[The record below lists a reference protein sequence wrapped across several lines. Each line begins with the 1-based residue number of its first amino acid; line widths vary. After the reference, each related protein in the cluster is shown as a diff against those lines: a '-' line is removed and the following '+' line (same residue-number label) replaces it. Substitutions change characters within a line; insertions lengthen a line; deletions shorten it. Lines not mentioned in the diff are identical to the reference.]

1 MGVPLE
7 LPKAISASAAPLIS
21 GATQIANLIAQG
33 AMNRK
38 TRKWNEAMYGKQR
51 EDALADWARTNEY
64 NSPLQQMAR
73 LKEAG
78 LSPHLIYGGGA
89 NSISQPVRSTDTKS
103 WSPNAPQ
110 IDGSQIVS
118 QYFGVQQQQNA
129 LKIQEQQ
136 IAGLKLD
143 NSYKE
148 QTLPDRTE
156 TPGLNNAR
164 IQEQIDNIMEA
175 TRMNRRKQSLVPAEY
190 DKLEQEVKQLV
201 TNNQYNAMNQALKY
215 KINGFLAEQ
224 TDLINKG
231 LMSKN
236 KITDIEAKWKQQI
249 DDLVGAGGPISSS
262 LGSMT
267 SIYEVES
274 PRTNIS
280 KLSNASTRIGGKN
293 KSKKPSIKKPLL
305 KKSNKTK
312 RRAKK

>member
-1 MGVPLE
+1 MSKKGREGTTRTTTRITQKNDLESIKNTKKKNMGVPLE
-7 LPKAISASAAPLIS
+7 LPKAISASAAPAITA
-21 GATQIANLIAQG
+21 ATQIANLIAQG

-201 TNNQYNAMNQALKY
+201 TNNQYNGLNQALKY

-262 LGSMT
+262 LLK
-267 SIYEVES
+267 ILIA
-274 PRTNIS
+274 N
-280 KLSNASTRIGGKN
+280 LTR
-293 KSKKPSIKKPLL
+293 
-305 KKSNKTK
+305 
-312 RRAKK
+312 

>member
-1 MGVPLE
+1 MPLPIA
-7 LPKAISASAAPLIS
+7 LAAIGASVAKAATAAKLASAIPSLISAGSSAANALS
-21 GATQIANLIAQG
+21 QGAT
-33 AMNRK
+33 NRK
-38 TRKWNEAMYGKQR
+38 TREWNEAMYKKQR

-64 NSPLQQMAR
+64 NAPLQQMAR

-110 IDGSQIVS
+110 IDGAQIVS

-129 LKIQEQQ
+129 LEIQKQQ

-143 NSYKE
+143 NEYKN
-148 QTLPDRTE
+148 QTLPDRTQ
-156 TPGLNNAR
+156 TPGLTNAR
-164 IQEQIDNIMEA
+164 IQEQTDNIMEA
-175 TRMNRRKQSLVPAEY
+175 TRMNRLKQSLQGLEY
-190 DKLEQEVKQLV
+190 DKLREEVKQLV
-201 TNNQYNAMNQALKY
+201 TNNQYNGLNQDIKY

-224 TDLINKG
+224 NELINKG

-262 LGSMT
+262 LLK
-267 SIYEVES
+267 ILV
-274 PRTNIS
+274 TN
-280 KLSNASTRIGGKN
+280 LTR
-293 KSKKPSIKKPLL
+293 
-305 KKSNKTK
+305 
-312 RRAKK
+312 R

>member
-1 MGVPLE
+1 MGVPLI
-7 LPKAISASAAPLIS
+7 LPAAAAAGLSPTAIAAAAGLASTGINAL
-21 GATQIANLIAQG
+21 TQGSL
-33 AMNRK
+33 NRK
-38 TRKWNEAMYGKQR
+38 TRQWNEAMYQKQR
-51 EDALADWARTNEY
+51 TDALADWARTNEY
-64 NSPLQQMAR
+64 NAPLQQMAR

-148 QTLPDRTE
+148 QTLPDRTQ
-156 TPGLNNAR
+156 TPGLNNAA
-164 IQEQIDNIMEA
+164 IEIKIDNIFEA
-175 TRMNRRKQSLVPAEY
+175 TKMNRLKQSLQQFEF
-190 DKLEQEVKQLV
+190 DKLKEEVKQLV
-201 TNNQYNAMNQALKY
+201 TNNQYNALNQAVKY

-224 TDLINKG
+224 TELINKG

-262 LGSMT
+262 LLKILVT
-267 SIYEVES
+267 Q
-274 PRTNIS
+274 
-280 KLSNASTRIGGKN
+280 LTR
-293 KSKKPSIKKPLL
+293 
-305 KKSNKTK
+305 
-312 RRAKK
+312 R

>member
-1 MGVPLE
+1 MGVPLK
-7 LPKAISASAAPLIS
+7 LPKAISASAAPIIS
-21 GATQIANLIAQG
+21 GATSIANLIAQG

-64 NSPLQQMAR
+64 NAPLQQMAR

-164 IQEQIDNIMEA
+164 IQEQTDNIMES
-175 TRMNRRKQSLVPAEY
+175 TRMNRLKQSLPQLEFN
-190 DKLEQEVKQLV
+190 KLEQEVKQLV
-201 TNNQYNAMNQALKY
+201 TNNQYNGLNQAVK
-215 KINGFLAEQ
+215 
-224 TDLINKG
+224 
-231 LMSKN
+231 
-236 KITDIEAKWKQQI
+236 
-249 DDLVGAGGPISSS
+249 
-262 LGSMT
+262 
-267 SIYEVES
+267 
-274 PRTNIS
+274 
-280 KLSNASTRIGGKN
+280 
-293 KSKKPSIKKPLL
+293 
-305 KKSNKTK
+305 
-312 RRAKK
+312 

>member
-7 LPKAISASAAPLIS
+7 LPKIAAATTTGGIPAGAITAATS
-21 GATQIANLIAQG
+21 IANLISQG

-110 IDGSQIVS
+110 IDGGQIVS

-156 TPGLNNAR
+156 TPGLNNAK
-164 IQEQIDNIMEA
+164 ILEQTDNIMEA
-175 TRMNRRKQSLVPAEY
+175 TRMNRLKQSLQAGEF
-190 DKLEQEVKQLV
+190 DKLTQEVRQLV
-201 TNNQYNAMNQALKY
+201 TNNQYNGLNQAIKY
-215 KINGFLAEQ
+215 KINGFLSDQIE
-224 TDLINKG
+224 LINKG
-231 LMSKN
+231 LVSKN
-236 KITDIEAKWKQQI
+236 NITAIEAKWKQQI
-249 DDLVGAGGPISSS
+249 DDFIGAAGPISSS
-262 LGSMT
+262 L
-267 SIYEVES
+267 
-274 PRTNIS
+274 
-280 KLSNASTRIGGKN
+280 
-293 KSKKPSIKKPLL
+293 L
-305 KKSNKTK
+305 KILVTAMA
-312 RRAKK
+312 R

>member
-7 LPKAISASAAPLIS
+7 LPKIAAATATGGIPAGAITAATS
-21 GATQIANLIAQG
+21 IANLISQG

-110 IDGSQIVS
+110 IDGGQIVS

-156 TPGLNNAR
+156 TPGLNNAK
-164 IQEQIDNIMEA
+164 ILEQTDNIMEA
-175 TRMNRRKQSLVPAEY
+175 TRMNRLKQSLQAGEY
-190 DKLEQEVKQLV
+190 DKLQQEVRQLV
-201 TNNQYNAMNQALKY
+201 TNNQYNGLNQAVKY
-215 KINGFLAEQ
+215 KINGFLSDQ
-224 TDLINKG
+224 IQLINKG
-231 LMSKN
+231 LVSKN
-236 KITDIEAKWKQQI
+236 NITAIEAKWKQQI
-249 DDLVGAGGPISSS
+249 DEFVGAAGPISSS
-262 LGSMT
+262 L
-267 SIYEVES
+267 
-274 PRTNIS
+274 
-280 KLSNASTRIGGKN
+280 
-293 KSKKPSIKKPLL
+293 L
-305 KKSNKTK
+305 KILVTAMA
-312 RRAKK
+312 R